1 MAVMH
6 FKLINNRR
14 RPSQVCPALNP
25 PVTVPGHASY
35 PSGHSTQAMLMAAT
49 LGQVFEGKT
58 QNGVLPAVRALAERI
73 AVNREIAGLHYAS
86 DTAAGRLLAEALL
99 PILKTCERFNEALAD
114 ARLEWS

>member
-1 MAVMH
+1 
-6 FKLINNRR
+6 
-14 RPSQVCPALNP
+14 
-25 PVTVPGHASY
+25 
-35 PSGHSTQAMLMAAT
+35 MLMAAT

-86 DTAAGRLLAEALL
+86 DTAAGLLLAEALL
-99 PILKTCERFNEALAD
+99 PILNTCERFKEALAD